1 MLNMDARTAGSI
13 NSRDAF
19 NNAAPSKS
27 GKVATEGSPASQQ
40 HTKLDIFLHCLP
52 LHICKKA
59 KDTIYKKVPI
69 AALTIA
75 EVLGIQINVHSVQ
88 LEKEEAKQ
96 GSHDESNEQS
106 PTLNTFIVP
115 HDRPFT
121 VRNFPTQSITGRD
134 EPDSNIPL
142 KPN

>member
-1 MLNMDARTAGSI
+1 MAGST
-13 NSRDAF
+13 NKKDGSSSRDAF
-19 NNAAPSKS
+19 NNIDAIMSR
-27 GKVATEGSPASQQ
+27 KVATEGSPASQQ

-96 GSHDESNEQS
+96 SSQDESKEQS
-106 PTLNTFIVP
+106 PTLNTFIVQCSVP
-115 HDRPFT
+115 DDR
-121 VRNFPTQSITGRD
+121 SC
-134 EPDSNIPL
+134 E
-142 KPN
+142 